1 MRPSAALLIGSEA
14 SLQPCQERCG
24 EHLHAI
30 SAQKQAFNLVIQHA
44 GKLTDAASRKQGTA
58 DEAIHRDP
66 IKSSQVKSSPIKGY
80 VALLQVSLRFIFGHK
95 PAGEAVFSIPAENG
109 KNTAS
114 TPARARCWCG
124 AAGRTWYD
132 IESDPC
138 RYPDGVFRDHHGLN
152 TRPLRKRN
160 RDRTHRLNISLS
172 SSDVPR

>member
-24 EHLHAI
+24 EHLRAI
-30 SAQKQAFNLVIQHA
+30 SAQKQAFNLVIQHD

-66 IKSSQVKSSPIKGY
+66 IKGY
-80 VALLQVSLRFIFGHK
+80 VALLQESLRFIFGHK
-95 PAGEAVFSIPAENG
+95 PAGEAVFSIPAENC

-124 AAGRTWYD
+124 AAGRMWYR
-132 IESDPC
+132 E
-138 RYPDGVFRDHHGLN
+138 VGL
-152 TRPLRKRN
+152 TLR
-160 RDRTHRLNISLS
+160 HFFALS
-172 SSDVPR
+172 IKC